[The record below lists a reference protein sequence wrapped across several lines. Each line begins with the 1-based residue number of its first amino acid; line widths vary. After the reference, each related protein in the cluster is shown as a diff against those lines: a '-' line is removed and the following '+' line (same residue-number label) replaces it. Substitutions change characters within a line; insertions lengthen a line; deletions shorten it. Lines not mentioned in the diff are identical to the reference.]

1 LTSAVRFDAV
11 SKNFGSRVAVRELS
25 LTIPEGTIYGFLG
38 PNGAGKT
45 TAMRLM
51 LGIHLPDA
59 GSLSVLG
66 HADPRRV
73 RERIGYLPEERGLYP
88 RMQVLEQ
95 VAYFGALKGLSDL
108 EARRRAANLLEDYGL
123 GACCKMRCQALSKG
137 MAQKVQILSTLIH
150 EPDLVILDEPFSGL
164 DPVNRDLMRDVIVGL
179 RDRGASVIFSTH
191 ITEQAEQI
199 CDHVVLIDDGRKL
212 LDGPTDDV
220 RAAAGG
226 AVYVECVGD
235 LGFLAAMPAVLGV
248 NDTGRQAEV
257 VLAEGGDP
265 QQVLRALV
273 DNGVEVRAFDLRQP
287 SLHEIFIRSVG
298 RPAEEVDLG

>member
-1 LTSAVRFDAV
+1 M

-88 RMQVLEQ
+88 RMQVQEQ

-108 EARRRAANLLEDYGL
+108 EAWRRAADLLEDYL
-123 GACCKMRCQALSKG
+123 W
-137 MAQKVQILSTLIH
+137 
-150 EPDLVILDEPFSGL
+150 
-164 DPVNRDLMRDVIVGL
+164 
-179 RDRGASVIFSTH
+179 
-191 ITEQAEQI
+191 EQ
-199 CDHVVLIDDGRKL
+199 
-212 LDGPTDDV
+212 
-220 RAAAGG
+220 
-226 AVYVECVGD
+226 
-235 LGFLAAMPAVLGV
+235 
-248 NDTGRQAEV
+248 
-257 VLAEGGDP
+257 
-265 QQVLRALV
+265 
-273 DNGVEVRAFDLRQP
+273 
-287 SLHEIFIRSVG
+287 
-298 RPAEEVDLG
+298 